1 MIPTVCDHCQN
12 RFDVPLH
19 YINRKVKCPE
29 CAKYFKA
36 CDTPAI
42 GTGST
47 ESTASTASTEENAQ
61 NNPEEQ
67 SPQKS
72 NNPFANS
79 SVFFT
84 SLVILGIS
92 LFLGL
97 IVATPF
103 FWLAGIA
110 LIVCFL
116 TNDES
121 ALEAE
126 KQRIRD
132 QQAQIVCPHCQTR
145 GHVTACQ
152 VKLTKGISGSKATAA
167 LLTGGLSMLGTG
179 LSRKEIAT
187 QAHCS
192 NCGSVWYY

>member
-1 MIPTVCDHCQN
+1 MISTVCDHCQN
-12 RFDVPLH
+12 RFEVPSH
-19 YINRKVKCPE
+19 YINQKVKCSE

-36 CDTPAI
+36 CDTSVI
-42 GTGST
+42 DTKFT
-47 ESTASTASTEENAQ
+47 ESTESTEENAQ
-61 NNPEEQ
+61 KNPEEQ

-97 IVATPF
+97 FVATSF

-110 LIVCFL
+110 FIVCVL
-116 TNDES
+116 TNDSS

-126 KQRIRD
+126 QQRIRD

-145 GHVTACQ
+145 GHVTACH
-152 VKLTKGISGSKATAA
+152 VKLKKGISGSKATAA

-187 QAHCS
+187 QAECS